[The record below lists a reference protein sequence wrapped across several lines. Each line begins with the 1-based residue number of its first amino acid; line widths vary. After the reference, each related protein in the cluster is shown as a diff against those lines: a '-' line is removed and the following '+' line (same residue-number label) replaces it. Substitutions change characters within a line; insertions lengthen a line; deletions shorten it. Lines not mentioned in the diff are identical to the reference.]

1 MKAAAMEAVEVR
13 AIFVGARYLCAPAHR
28 RMRASLMPTMPIR
41 SEDATKSVKPTVN
54 AYIWL
59 VVGLFIATFLGG
71 VLYYILGQMNSSGI
85 NIPGNVNVLKY
96 LFNFNNIIGLLFA
109 MVIVVAAVALIILYL
124 MQTMRRTGLEE

>member
-1 MKAAAMEAVEVR
+1 MRSLITLPTIMSIRAEDPNKTVR
-13 AIFVGARYLCAPAHR
+13 
-28 RMRASLMPTMPIR
+28 
-41 SEDATKSVKPTVN
+41 PTVN

-71 VLYYILGQMNSSGI
+71 VLYYIIGQMNSSGI
-85 NIPGNVNVLKY
+85 NIPGQVNVLRY

-109 MVIVVAAVALIILYL
+109 MVIVVAAVALIIVYL

>member
-1 MKAAAMEAVEVR
+1 MEVR

-28 RMRASLMPTMPIR
+28 RMRASLMPITTPIR
-41 SEDATKSVKPTVN
+41 AEDPNKTVKPTVN

-71 VLYYILGQMNSSGI
+71 VLYYILAQMNSTGI
-85 NIPGNVNVLKY
+85 TIPDNVNVLKY

-109 MVIVVAAVALIILYL
+109 MVIVVAAVALIIIYL
-124 MQTMRRTGLEE
+124 MRTMRQTGLEE